1 MTYRERREARAERLR
16 GWADKRDDKADAAFG
31 TAQTIAKGIPFG
43 QPILV
48 GHHSEGHARRD
59 QDRIHNGMRRGIEN
73 SRKAEDM
80 RERADNIERAAK
92 HAIYSDDPD
101 AADALRTK
109 IDKLE
114 AQRAR
119 YKAYNASCRAA
130 AKSVPDS
137 KTGDL
142 SLLDDAQRADL
153 LNLAR
158 VCPYQIGKNGQFPA
172 YASTNL
178 GGTINAAK
186 KRLDKLTMGA
196 EEQ

>member
-31 TAQTIAKGIPFG
+31 SAKTIAEAIPFG

-48 GHHSEGHARRD
+48 GHHSEAHARRD
-59 QDRIHNGMRRGIEN
+59 QERIDSGMRKGIEN
-73 SRKAEDM
+73 TRKAEEM
-80 RERADNIERAAK
+80 RDKADNISRAAA
-92 HAIYSDDPD
+92 HAIYSDDED
-101 AADALRTK
+101 AAEKLRKK
-109 IDKLE
+109 IDYLE

-119 YKAYNASCRAA
+119 LKAYNASCRAA
-130 AKSVPDS
+130 AKIDPAA

-142 SLLDDAQRADL
+142 SLLDDAQRADFL
-153 LNLAR
+153 SLMR
-158 VCPYQIGKNGQFPA
+158 VCPYQVRRNGQFPG

-186 KRLDKLTMGA
+186 KRLEKMGR
-196 EEQ
+196 ES

>member
-16 GWADKRDDKADAAFG
+16 SWADKRDDKAAGAFDS
-31 TAQTIAKGIPFG
+31 AKTIADGIPFG

-59 QDRIHNGMRRGIEN
+59 QERIDNGMRSGIEN
-73 SRKAEDM
+73 TRKADEM
-80 RERADNIERAAK
+80 REKADNIARAAS

-101 AADALRTK
+101 AADALRAK
-109 IDKLE
+109 IAYLE

-119 YKAYNASCRAA
+119 YKAYNASCRTA
-130 AKSVPDS
+130 AKSTPDS

-186 KRLDKLTMGA
+186 KRLGKLMEA